1 MVPTFFLSPR
11 KPGKLIWGVG
21 PAFTF
26 PTATN
31 TILGQGKVSMGP
43 SVVVLAQPG
52 HWTLGMLVNSI
63 WSMAGSGTRPAVK
76 PISPP
81 DFIAHQLTKGWYI
94 TSPPIVTANWK
105 ASQRQRVDRAVR
117 LGSWQGDESG
127 LSAF

>member
-11 KPGKLIWGVG
+11 KLGRLIWGAG

-52 HWTLGMLVNSI
+52 HWALGTLVNNI
-63 WSMAGSGTRPAVK
+63 WSIAGSGIRPAV
-76 PISPP
+76 
-81 DFIAHQLTKGWYI
+81 AHHHRQLEGFPAAACGPCRSTWELAG
-94 TSPPIVTANWK
+94 
-105 ASQRQRVDRAVR
+105 
-117 LGSWQGDESG
+117 
-127 LSAF
+127 